1 MVSTFNVKTAFAEQ
15 NRVSSAM
22 KAVIVILFCYIAYEG
37 YAMLCYGGT
46 LGILMDE
53 WGIGPEQSGLLASCS
68 LIGMFIGALVLTWLA
83 DRIGR
88 KKGVLI
94 CMCLFG
100 LGAFAMAFATNV
112 THIAIMRFLVGLG
125 GGATTSCATALV
137 SEYIPNKSKG
147 FVLGLMGAGFMAG
160 GVAANLL
167 NLALIPA
174 FGWQGPYFF
183 SIAPFVVLTPLVA
196 ALVPES
202 PKFYLAKGNGSKL
215 ASVVNRLLPGADVD
229 EHTEFVLE
237 AQSKKEKVPIGK
249 IFSDHRLVSTIGIW
263 VAFFVC
269 QYVTYGIN
277 NWLPSLV
284 AESGFDLTSGLV
296 FLLLVNIGGFIG
308 ALLFSKLGDKIG
320 LRKSICWTLALTIAC
335 LVALMFAQGTIAVG
349 CLVALLGAG
358 FFGASQILFSYSTL
372 YYPVEVRALGSGFA
386 GAAGRIGGIVGP
398 SILGVFYAMNLG
410 SMGMYAVLAVPVL
423 LALLCTAFIVKDKY
437 GADV

>member
-1 MVSTFNVKTAFAEQ
+1 MVSTLNLRQAFGEQ
-15 NRVSSAM
+15 QRISSAM
-22 KAVIVILFCYIAYEG
+22 KAAIVILFCYIAYEG

-46 LGILMDE
+46 LSILME
-53 WGIGPEQSGLLASCS
+53 QWSISPEQSGLLASCS
-68 LIGMFIGALVLTWLA
+68 LVGMFVGALVLTWLA

-100 LGAFAMAFATNV
+100 LGAFAMAFATDAMQ
-112 THIAIMRFLVGLG
+112 IAVMRFLVGLG

-147 FVLGLMGAGFMAG
+147 FVLGLMGAGFMIG

-183 SIAPFVVLTPLVA
+183 SIAPFVILTLLVVA
-196 ALVPES
+196 FVPES
-202 PKFYLAKGNGSKL
+202 PKFYLAKGENAKL
-215 ASVVNRLLPGADVD
+215 ASVVNRLMPGADVD
-229 EHTEFVLE
+229 EQTAFELE
-237 AQSKKEKVPIGK
+237 SEKKAKVPVGK
-249 IFSDHRLVSTIGIW
+249 IFSDHRLISTIGIW
-263 VAFFVC
+263 VVFFVC
-269 QYVTYGIN
+269 QYLTYGIN

-296 FLLLVNIGGFIG
+296 FLLLVNLGGFIG
-308 ALLFSKLGDKIG
+308 VLLFSKLGDKIG
-320 LRKSICWTLALTIAC
+320 LRKSICWTLGLTVAC
-335 LVALMFAQGTIAVG
+335 LVALMFAKGTIAVG

-372 YYPVEVRALGSGFA
+372 YYPVDVRALGSGFA

-410 SMGMYAVLAVPVL
+410 SMGMYTVLAVPVV
-423 LALLCTAFIVKDKY
+423 LALLCMIFVVKDKY